1 MKEEEKNKAWEK
13 EISEI
18 APWISLKVSSLHSV
32 EAPNG
37 YYEGLEKALAEKIGK
52 ISTTKHRRKYIRPLL
67 ASAAGFLLLF
77 SLMKFFWIDQRVDK
91 QETEYT
97 IYSLSTEEAALWLGE
112 EAVISEIDIQSFA
125 EELTLNNL
133 EIKIKNK

>member
-1 MKEEEKNKAWEK
+1 MKEEEKNREWEK

-112 EAVISEIDIQSFA
+112 EAVISELDIQLFA
-125 EELTLNNL
+125 EEMTLNTV
-133 EIKIKNK
+133 EIKTKNK

>member
-1 MKEEEKNKAWEK
+1 MKEQEKATEWEK

-18 APWISLKVSSLHSV
+18 APWLPLKSSTLHSL

-37 YYEGLEKALAEKIGK
+37 YYDGLGKALAEKIGK
-52 ISTTKHRRKYIRPLL
+52 LSTTNQRRKYIRPLL

-77 SLMKFFWIDQRVDK
+77 SLVKFFWMDQHVDK
-91 QETEYT
+91 KETEYT

-112 EAVISEIDIQSFA
+112 EAVISELDIQLFA
-125 EELTLNNL
+125 EEMTLNTV
-133 EIKIKNK
+133 EIKTKNK

>member
-1 MKEEEKNKAWEK
+1 MKEEEKATEWEK

-18 APWISLKVSSLHSV
+18 APWLPLKSSTLHSL

-37 YYEGLEKALAEKIGK
+37 YYDGLQKALAEKIGK
-52 ISTTKHRRKYIRPLL
+52 LSTTKQRRKYIRPLL

-77 SLMKFFWIDQRVDK
+77 SLVKFFWMDQRVDK
-91 QETEYT
+91 KETEYT

-112 EAVISEIDIQSFA
+112 EAVISELDIQLFA
-125 EELTLNNL
+125 EEMTLNTV
-133 EIKIKNK
+133 EIKTKNK

>member
-1 MKEEEKNKAWEK
+1 MKEEEKDTAWEK

-18 APWISLKVSSLHSV
+18 APWLTLKASTLHSV

-77 SLMKFFWIDQRVDK
+77 SLMKCFWMDQRVDK

-112 EAVISEIDIQSFA
+112 EAVISELDIQLFA
-125 EELTLNNL
+125 EEMTLNTV
-133 EIKIKNK
+133 EIKTKNK

>member
-1 MKEEEKNKAWEK
+1 MKEEEKATEWEK

-18 APWISLKVSSLHSV
+18 APWLPLKASTLHSV

-37 YYEGLEKALAEKIGK
+37 YYDGLEIALAEKIGK
-52 ISTTKHRRKYIRPLL
+52 ISTTNQRRKYIRPLL

-77 SLMKFFWIDQRVDK
+77 SLVKFFWINQRVDK
-91 QETEYT
+91 KETEYT

-112 EAVISEIDIQSFA
+112 EAVISELDIQLFA
-125 EELTLNNL
+125 EEMTLNTV
-133 EIKIKNK
+133 EIKTKNK

>member
-1 MKEEEKNKAWEK
+1 MKEEEKATEWEK

-18 APWISLKVSSLHSV
+18 APWLPLKSSTPHSL

-37 YYEGLEKALAEKIGK
+37 YYDGLGKALAEKIGK
-52 ISTTKHRRKYIRPLL
+52 LSTTKQRRKYIRPLL

-77 SLMKFFWIDQRVDK
+77 SLVKFFWMDQHVDK
-91 QETEYT
+91 KETEYT

-112 EAVISEIDIQSFA
+112 EAVISELDIQLFA
-125 EELTLNNL
+125 EEMTLNTV
-133 EIKIKNK
+133 EIKTKNK

>member
-1 MKEEEKNKAWEK
+1 MKEEEKATEWEK

-18 APWISLKVSSLHSV
+18 APWLPLKSSTLHSL

-37 YYEGLEKALAEKIGK
+37 YYDGLEKVLAEKIGK
-52 ISTTKHRRKYIRPLL
+52 LSTTNQRRKYIRPLL

-77 SLMKFFWIDQRVDK
+77 SLVKFFWMDQHVDK
-91 QETEYT
+91 KETEYT

-112 EAVISEIDIQSFA
+112 EAVISELDIQLFA
-125 EELTLNNL
+125 EEITLNTV
-133 EIKIKNK
+133 EIKTKNK

>member
-1 MKEEEKNKAWEK
+1 MKEEEKATEWEK

-18 APWISLKVSSLHSV
+18 APWLPLKSSTLHSV

-37 YYEGLEKALAEKIGK
+37 YYDGLEIALAEKIGK

-77 SLMKFFWIDQRVDK
+77 SLVKFFWMDQRVDK
-91 QETEYT
+91 KETEYT

-112 EAVISEIDIQSFA
+112 EAVISELDIQLFA
-125 EELTLNNL
+125 EEMTLNTVEL
-133 EIKIKNK
+133 KTKNK

>member
-1 MKEEEKNKAWEK
+1 MKEENKEWEK

-18 APWISLKVSSLHSV
+18 APWLPLKSSTLHSL

-37 YYEGLEKALAEKIGK
+37 YYDGLEKALAEKIGK
-52 ISTTKHRRKYIRPLL
+52 LSTTNQRRKYIRPLL

-77 SLMKFFWIDQRVDK
+77 SLVKFFWMDQHVDK
-91 QETEYT
+91 KETEYT

-112 EAVISEIDIQSFA
+112 EAVISELDIQLFA
-125 EELTLNNL
+125 EEMTLNTV
-133 EIKIKNK
+133 EIKTKNK

>member
-1 MKEEEKNKAWEK
+1 MKEEEKATEWEK

-18 APWISLKVSSLHSV
+18 APWLPLKSSTLHSL

-37 YYEGLEKALAEKIGK
+37 YYDGLQKALAEKIGK
-52 ISTTKHRRKYIRPLL
+52 LSTTNLRRKYIRPLL

-77 SLMKFFWIDQRVDK
+77 SLVKFFWMDQRVDK
-91 QETEYT
+91 KETEYT

-112 EAVISEIDIQSFA
+112 EAVISELDIQLFA
-125 EELTLNNL
+125 EEMTLNTV
-133 EIKIKNK
+133 EIKTKNK

>member
-1 MKEEEKNKAWEK
+1 MKEEEKATEWEK

-18 APWISLKVSSLHSV
+18 APWLPLKSSTLHSL

-37 YYEGLEKALAEKIGK
+37 YYDGLQKALAEKIGK
-52 ISTTKHRRKYIRPLL
+52 LSTTNQRRKYIRPLL

-77 SLMKFFWIDQRVDK
+77 SLVKFFWMDQRVDK
-91 QETEYT
+91 KETEYT

-112 EAVISEIDIQSFA
+112 EAVISELDIQLFA
-125 EELTLNNL
+125 EEMTLNTV
-133 EIKIKNK
+133 EIKTKNK

>member
-1 MKEEEKNKAWEK
+1 MKEEEKATEWEK

-18 APWISLKVSSLHSV
+18 APWLPLKSSTLHSL

-37 YYEGLEKALAEKIGK
+37 YYDGLEKALAEKICTLSK
-52 ISTTKHRRKYIRPLL
+52 TKQRRKYIRPLL

-77 SLMKFFWIDQRVDK
+77 SLVKFFWMDQHVDK
-91 QETEYT
+91 KETEYT

-112 EAVISEIDIQSFA
+112 EAVISELDIQLFA
-125 EELTLNNL
+125 EEMTLNTV
-133 EIKIKNK
+133 EIKTKNK

>member
-18 APWISLKVSSLHSV
+18 APWIPLKVSSLHSV
-32 EAPNG
+32 EAPKG
-37 YYEGLEKALAEKIGK
+37 YYDGLEKALAEKIGK

-77 SLMKFFWIDQRVDK
+77 SLVKFFCMDQRVDK
-91 QETEYT
+91 QETENT
-97 IYSLSTEEAALWLGE
+97 IYSLSTEEAALWLVE
-112 EAVISEIDIQSFA
+112 EAVISELDIQLFA
-125 EELTLNNL
+125 EEMTLNTV
-133 EIKIKNK
+133 EIKTKNK

>member
-1 MKEEEKNKAWEK
+1 MKEEEKATEWEK

-18 APWISLKVSSLHSV
+18 APWLPLKSSTLHSL

-37 YYEGLEKALAEKIGK
+37 YYDGLEKALAEKIGK
-52 ISTTKHRRKYIRPLL
+52 LSKTKQRRKYIRPLL

-77 SLMKFFWIDQRVDK
+77 SLVKFFWMDQRVDK
-91 QETEYT
+91 KETEYT

-112 EAVISEIDIQSFA
+112 EAVISELDIQLFA
-125 EELTLNNL
+125 EEITLNTV
-133 EIKIKNK
+133 EIKTKNK

>member
-1 MKEEEKNKAWEK
+1 MKEEEKATEWEK

-18 APWISLKVSSLHSV
+18 APWLPLKSSTLHSL

-37 YYEGLEKALAEKIGK
+37 YYDGLEKALAEKIGK
-52 ISTTKHRRKYIRPLL
+52 LSTTKQRRKYIRPLL

-77 SLMKFFWIDQRVDK
+77 SLVKFFWMNQHVDK
-91 QETEYT
+91 KETEYT

-112 EAVISEIDIQSFA
+112 EAVISELDIQLFA
-125 EELTLNNL
+125 EEMTLNTV
-133 EIKIKNK
+133 EIKTKNK